1 MEDCLVVTV
10 DVSKN
15 DRPTLLITRSVDALS
30 FNVINQLWDDEAVE
44 TYNKLVGNAKECCK
58 TCKHC
63 EKLNSYCCMH
73 PNHAGDYVPP
83 YTVCDDYER
92 K

>member
-1 MEDCLVVTV
+1 MEDCLVATY
-10 DVSKN
+10 DCCS
-15 DRPTLLITRSVDALS
+15 SDAAALCIARRERDKVRVL
-30 FNVINQLWDDEAVE
+30 NIIHGDEAVQ
-44 TYNKLVGNAKECCK
+44 TYNKLVGNVKECCK

-63 EKLNSYCCMH
+63 ERLNCYCCMH

-83 YTVCDDYER
+83 YTVCGDYKR